1 MYTFFY
7 CMMHDEGCIITGKHD
22 YVPAGYVMQHATNCK
37 SCDWYNMGIINNKF
51 KVIMGVR
58 INYERYCGGFTFGHY
73 VNTLTDTRGNSL
85 KNEALDNWIR
95 EISVK
100 GPNAIG
106 PNAIG
111 PNAIG
116 PNAIG
121 PNTVFLESPPLLT
134 VKPILVNDL
143 TGEEYPFYDEI
154 GTPIFYKVKNTLLK
168 HLSNDA
174 LFIYIDDNNPQWFCI
189 AHAVYSNAVGAN
201 IVANTVASE
210 VKAEPS
216 EAEPSEAEP
225 SEAET
230 SETCTCAYEGENA
243 AYIKYKAIIEQ
254 IYEVNTLTPLFW
266 CPSSHIKFEII
277 YY

>member
-22 YVPAGYVMQHATNCK
+22 YVPAGYVMQHDTNCK

-73 VNTLTDTRGNSL
+73 INTLTDTRGNPL

-95 EISVK
+95 EIYVA
-100 GPNAIG
+100 GPCEA
-106 PNAIG
+106 
-111 PNAIG
+111 
-116 PNAIG
+116 
-121 PNTVFLESPPLLT
+121 FLESPPLLT

-154 GTPIFYKVKNTLLK
+154 GTPIFYKVKHTLLK

-201 IVANTVASE
+201 IVANTVA
-210 VKAEPS
+210 EPS
-216 EAEPSEAEP
+216 EAKAEP